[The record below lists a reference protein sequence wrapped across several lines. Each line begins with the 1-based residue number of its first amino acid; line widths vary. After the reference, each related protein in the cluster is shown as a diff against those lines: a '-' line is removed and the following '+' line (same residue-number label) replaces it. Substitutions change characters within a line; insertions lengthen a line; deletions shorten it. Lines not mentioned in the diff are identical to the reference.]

1 MIKSLKIGFKTFWL
15 LILLIVGMGA
25 MLFYALQ
32 YSEFQT
38 DMSQRAANW
47 LSEKL
52 GSKVTVGNVQISWLD
67 EIRLEDVNI
76 KDLDGR
82 DMIYV
87 REVYV
92 NCKTNFKLKGDQVI
106 NFDNNLDFVMLKEP
120 DVKLIR
126 EENGKLNI
134 DAWISKAASLR
145 TKRDTL
151 NPRKTKSFTIDEA
164 VIQNGTFQLT
174 DNYKERYPEEL
185 FDYSNFRIKN
195 ITGNVKDFFIHR
207 DTITFHGTNIKG
219 LEPRSNLVI
228 KGIDTDFFYSK
239 KQILLQNLVARIN
252 NSVIKDFIGMYYDKP
267 SDLNRFNT
275 QVRLK
280 ANLKNSIFDSQDL
293 GRMSAA
299 MYQYHENYRVDAN
312 LTGLVSDLYFEN
324 ANIGFGEK
332 SYLAGK
338 GHFKGLPDVKHAF
351 YHMEVSPSFINA
363 PDAKQYAGEDN
374 YDKYVEKF
382 GEVNFEGLF
391 KGTFVDFFTDA
402 IVNSS
407 NLGSVNGK
415 VLYEIEP
422 KTQLPIY
429 NTDIVESKIH
439 LGRLT
444 NSDKLKEIAFKG
456 KLIGAGS
463 SLDNASFDMDGL
475 IDQIWFNDYDFKNI
489 KVDGLLRQSVFD
501 GNVLVNDPNLNASV
515 NGRVDFNPEQNQFR
529 IKGKIDESNLMPL
542 GFTEEPIQLV
552 TEFDFDFDGN
562 KLDNW
567 LGQADFKNT
576 FVNREDR
583 NLVIDDLTFLSRK
596 EKDQRIMGVRTEYF
610 DGDISGEFIPSVLLA
625 DLIELKKEYGLFF
638 SGTEDDREKYY
649 LKKIKDSL
657 KLDYAAHYSL
667 DVKDTKD
674 FFAFFNPEISV
685 NKGMKVSGDV
695 KIQSTSQVSLYTTA
709 DTLIYKGN
717 AFYNNELDFYSS
729 KSAFSADVL
738 TSLVLSSEEQKL
750 SSEVETEN
758 FQLNGSWGGTKKL
771 NFDGGI
777 RQKNS
782 TNRALLFGD
791 LSFLKNGFAI
801 SVNPKNSFIDLL
813 DFKWVFDEENLVTV
827 FGSEVQFEDFRVSN
841 KEQSLA
847 LSGFVSQDSTKQLF
861 AAINEFDL
869 RALEPL
875 AALRIE
881 GIADGDVSISNY
893 YRNPILLSNVVV
905 SELVYKDI
913 LVGDVN
919 AVIDWD
925 RFLGKVKINSKIERE
940 KVKIFDVVGTYDPN
954 SPNGMNL
961 TADLDN
967 ADLIILGTFVDNIFS
982 DLGGYANGQLS
993 ITGGPRDPIVRGDVK
1008 IDDGRLRINAT
1019 GSYLYFSDIIKF
1031 TEEGFVA
1038 DKGGFKVYDAQN
1050 NGNEAYL
1057 EGGIFNGGGGNF
1069 MMGLHAYIKDPDGFK
1084 LLSTGI
1090 NDNDAFYGD
1099 AYASG
1104 DIHLTGDFSD
1114 ILIAGNLV
1122 SKPRSKV
1129 TIPLDGAASVDTDV
1143 EAIPFASKP
1152 DEEEEEGKEKAFV
1165 NRNISGVR
1173 LSFNLTVTPEAEV
1186 EILMDRTNNDKINA
1200 FGNARLSF
1208 DYDSRSDNFTMSGP
1222 YEVVSG
1228 KYDFSFQNLAS
1239 LRKFEILEGSRISW
1253 SGDPYNAILAIKAA
1267 YQTNIDMSGIWSS
1280 ESSDSEVD
1288 NTRYPVNVTV
1298 NITDELQAPTIDYE
1312 INFEENQIP
1321 SRHQSDLL
1329 AFEQRLRDNEQLL
1342 SRNVSSV
1349 IAFNKLFPEN
1359 NIRDAFDQQFLIDN
1373 INSMLSNQI
1382 GNLAN
1387 KLDPNLQVGVLLG
1400 DFRQNLLNNM
1410 QLNFSYKF
1418 LNNRAKLSGKSS
1430 YSNGLENAAT
1440 FSAAQGQ
1447 LSVGGELEYLLSEDG
1462 IWKLKVHSRSVPNS
1476 NYSFLNSTTG
1486 NVTVSGASILFSRN
1500 FNSFFNKK
1508 PTKIPLGVGK
1518 KEEEEEAE
1526 VIPEISF
1533 AN

>member
-1 MIKSLKIGFKTFWL
+1 MIKSLKIGFRAFWL
-15 LILLIVGMGA
+15 LILLIVAMGA

-38 DMSQRAANW
+38 DMSQKAANW

-92 NCKTNFKLKGDQVI
+92 NCKTNFTLKGDQVI

-145 TKRDTL
+145 AKRDTL
-151 NPRKTKSFTIDEA
+151 NPRSTKSFTIDEA

-174 DNYKERYPEEL
+174 DDFKELYPEEL
-185 FDYSNFRIKN
+185 FDYSNFKIKN

-239 KQILLQNLVARIN
+239 KQILLQNLVAKIN

-275 QVRLK
+275 HVRLK
-280 ANLKNSIFDSQDL
+280 AKLKNSVFDSQDL
-293 GRMSAA
+293 GRMSMA
-299 MYQYHENYRVDAN
+299 MYAYNENYRVDAN
-312 LTGLVSDLYFEN
+312 LSGLVSDLYFEN
-324 ANIGFGEK
+324 AKVGFGEQ

-338 GHFKGLPDVKHAF
+338 GHFKGLPDVQNAF

-363 PDAKQYAGEDN
+363 PDAKQYAGIDN
-374 YDKYVEKF
+374 YNKYVEKF
-382 GEVNFEGLF
+382 GKVNFEGLF
-391 KGTFVDFFTDA
+391 KGTFEDFFTDA
-402 IVNSS
+402 KVNSS

-415 VLYEIEP
+415 VLFEVEP
-422 KTQLPIY
+422 ITKLPTY
-429 NTDIVESKIH
+429 NTDIIESKIH
-439 LGRLT
+439 LGKLT
-444 NSDKLKEIAFKG
+444 NNQKLKDISFKG

-463 SLDNASFDMDGL
+463 SLNDASFDMDGL
-475 IDQIWFNDYDFKNI
+475 IDKIWFNNYNFRNI

-501 GNVLVNDPNLNASV
+501 GNVVVNDPNLNASV

-529 IKGKIDESNLMPL
+529 INGQIDKSNLMPL
-542 GFTEEPIQLV
+542 GFTDEPIQLV
-552 TEFDFDFDGN
+552 TEFNFDFDGN

-567 LGQADFKNT
+567 LGQAAFKNT

-583 NLVIDDLTFLSRK
+583 NLVIDDLKFLSRK
-596 EKDQRIMGVRTEYF
+596 EKNQRIMGVRTEYF
-610 DGDISGEFIPSVLLA
+610 DGDISGEFIPSTLLA
-625 DLIELKKEYGLFF
+625 DLLELKKEYGLFF
-638 SGTEDDREKYY
+638 SGTADERERYY
-649 LKKIKDSL
+649 KTKVKDSL

-685 NKGMKVSGDV
+685 NKGMQVSGDV
-695 KIQSTSQVSLYTTA
+695 KIQSTSQVSLYTTV

-717 AFYNNELDFYSS
+717 SFYNNELDFYSS

-738 TSLVLSSEEQKL
+738 TSLVLSSDEQKL

-758 FQLNGSWGGTKKL
+758 LQLNGSWGGAKKL
-771 NFDGGI
+771 SFDGGI

-791 LSFLKNGFAI
+791 LSFLKDGFAI
-801 SVNPKNSFIDLL
+801 SVNPKNSFVDLL
-813 DFKWVFDEENLVTV
+813 DFKWVFDSENLVTV

-847 LSGFVSQDSTKQLF
+847 LSGFVSEDSTKQLF

-925 RFLGKVKINSKIERE
+925 RFLGKVKIDSKIERE
-940 KVKIFDVVGTYDPN
+940 GIKILDVVGTYDPN
-954 SPNGMNL
+954 STNGMNL

-967 ADLIILGTFVDNIFS
+967 ANLIILGTFVDNIFS
-982 DLGGYANGQLS
+982 DLGGYANGELS

-1008 IDDGRLRINAT
+1008 IDDGRLKINAT

-1038 DKGGFKVYDAQN
+1038 DKGGFKVYDAKN

-1057 EGGIFNGGGGNF
+1057 EGGIFNGGDGNF
-1069 MMGLHAYIKDPDGFK
+1069 MMGLHAYIKDPDGFR
-1084 LLSTGI
+1084 LLNTGI
-1090 NDNDAFYGD
+1090 NDNDAFYGN

-1122 SKPRSKV
+1122 SKPKSKV
-1129 TIPLDGAASVDTDV
+1129 TIPLDAAASVDTDV

-1152 DEEEEEGKEKAFV
+1152 SEEEEKGEKKVV

-1186 EILMDRTNNDKINA
+1186 EILMDRSNNDKINA

-1208 DYDSRSDNFTMSGP
+1208 DYDSRNDNFTMSGP

-1253 SGDPYNAILAIKAA
+1253 SGDPYNAIIAIKAA

-1280 ESSDSEVD
+1280 EASDSEVD

-1298 NITDELQAPTIDYE
+1298 NISDELQAPKIDYE
-1312 INFEENQIP
+1312 INFEQNQIP

-1440 FSAAQGQ
+1440 FAAAQGQ

-1476 NYSFLNSTTG
+1476 NYSFLNATTG

-1508 PTKIPLGVGK
+1508 PNKIPIGVGK
-1518 KEEEEEAE
+1518 KEEEEDAE

-1533 AN
+1533 AH

>member
-1 MIKSLKIGFKTFWL
+1 MIKSLKIGFKAFWF
-15 LILLIVGMGA
+15 LILLLVGMGA
-25 MLFYALQ
+25 VLFYALQ

-38 DMSQRAANW
+38 DMSQKAANW

-52 GSKVTVGNVQISWLD
+52 GSKVTVGHVQISWLD
-67 EIRLEDVNI
+67 EVRLEDVNI
-76 KDLDGR
+76 KDLEGR

-92 NCKTNFKLKGDQVI
+92 NCKSNFTLRGDQVI

-126 EENGKLNI
+126 AEDGSLNI
-134 DAWISKAASLR
+134 DAWIKKAASLKA
-145 TKRDTL
+145 KRDTL
-151 NPRKTKSFTIDEA
+151 NPRNTKPFTIDEA
-164 VIQNGTFQLT
+164 VIQNGTFQLS
-174 DNYKERYPEEL
+174 DAYKDRYPDEL

-207 DTITFHGTNIKG
+207 DTITFHGSDIKG
-219 LEPRSNLVI
+219 LEPVSKLVI

-239 KQILLQNLVARIN
+239 KQILLRNLEAKIN

-275 QVRLK
+275 EVRLK

-293 GRMSAA
+293 GRLASK
-299 MYQYHENYRVDAN
+299 MYSYKETYRVDAN
-312 LTGLVSDLYFEN
+312 LSGLVSDLYFED
-324 ANIGFGEK
+324 ARVGFGEQ

-338 GHFKGLPDVKHAF
+338 GHFKGFPDVKNAF
-351 YHMEVSPSFINA
+351 YHMDASPSFINA
-363 PDAKQYAGEDN
+363 PDAKQYAGEEN
-374 YDKYVEKF
+374 YTAYVERF

-402 IVNSS
+402 KINSS
-407 NLGSVNGK
+407 NLGMVNGK
-415 VLYEIEP
+415 VLFEIEP
-422 KTQLPIY
+422 VTKLPTY
-429 NTDIVESKIH
+429 NTDIVESRVS
-439 LGRLT
+439 LGKLT
-444 NSDKLKEIAFKG
+444 GNNKLRDISFKG
-456 KLIGAGS
+456 KLIGAGDS
-463 SLDNASFDMDGL
+463 PENASFDMDGL
-475 IDQIWFNDYDFKNI
+475 IDQIWFNNYNFRNI

-501 GNVLVNDPNLNASV
+501 GNVVVNDPNLGATV

-529 IKGKIDESNLMPL
+529 INGQIDKSNLMPL

-552 TEFDFDFDGN
+552 TEFNFDFDGN

-567 LGQADFKNT
+567 LGQANFKNT

-583 NLVIDDLTFLSRK
+583 NLVIDDLKFLSIRNR
-596 EKDQRIMGVRTEYF
+596 DQRVMGVRTEYF
-610 DGDISGEFIPSVLLA
+610 DGDISGEFVPSELLA
-625 DLIELKKEYGLFF
+625 DLFELKKEYGLFF
-638 SGTEDDREKYY
+638 SGTAEDRENYY
-649 LKKIKDSL
+649 KTKSRDSL
-657 KLDYAAHYSL
+657 KLDYAAHYAV

-685 NKGMKVSGDV
+685 TEGMQIEGDV
-695 KIQSTSQVSLYTTA
+695 KIQSTSQVSLYTTV

-729 KSAFSADVL
+729 KNAYSPDVL
-738 TSLVLSSEEQKL
+738 TSLILSSEEQKL

-758 FQLNGSWGGTKKL
+758 LQLNGSWGGSKKI

-777 RQKNS
+777 RQKDS
-782 TNRALLFGD
+782 KNRALLFGD
-791 LSFLKNGFAI
+791 LSFLKDGFGVSI
-801 SVNPKNSFIDLL
+801 NQRNSFIDLL
-813 DFKWVFDEENLVTV
+813 DFKWEFDAENQVTV
-827 FGSEVQFEDFRVSN
+827 FGTEVQFEDFRVSN
-841 KEQSLA
+841 KKQSIA
-847 LSGFVSQDSTKQLF
+847 LSGFVSEDSTKQLF
-861 AAINEFDL
+861 AAINKFDL

-875 AALRIE
+875 LALDIE
-881 GIADGDVSISNY
+881 GVADGDVSISNY

-925 RFLGKVKINSKIERE
+925 RFLGKVKIDSKIER
-940 KVKIFDVVGTYDPN
+940 KDIKILDVAGTYDPN
-954 SPNGMNL
+954 SVEGMNL
-961 TADLDN
+961 TANLDN
-967 ADLIILGTFVDNIFS
+967 ANLIILGTFVDNIFS
-982 DLGGYANGQLS
+982 DLGGYANGELS
-993 ITGGPRDPIVRGDVK
+993 ITGQPRDPIVRGDVK
-1008 IDDGRLRINAT
+1008 IDDGRLKINAT

-1038 DKGGFKVYDAQN
+1038 DKGGFKLYDAKN

-1057 EGGIFNGGGGNF
+1057 EGGLFNGGGGNF
-1069 MMGLHAYIKDPDGFK
+1069 MLGFHAYIKDPDGFK
-1084 LLSTGI
+1084 LLNTGI
-1090 NDNDAFYGD
+1090 NDNESFYGT

-1104 DIHLTGDFSD
+1104 DIHLTGDLSD
-1114 ILIAGNLV
+1114 VLITGNLV
-1122 SKPRSKV
+1122 SKPKSKV
-1129 TIPLDGAASVDTDV
+1129 TIPLDGAASVDTEV
-1143 EAIPFASKP
+1143 EAIPFATNP
-1152 DEEEEEGKEKAFV
+1152 DEEGKDRRTILT
-1165 NRNISGVR
+1165 NRNISGIKM
-1173 LSFNLTVTPEAEV
+1173 SFNLTVTPEAEV
-1186 EILMDRTNNDKINA
+1186 EILMDRSNNDKINA

-1208 DYDSRSDNFTMSGP
+1208 DYDSRDGDFTMSGP

-1253 SGDPYNAILAIKAA
+1253 SGDPYNAIIAIKAA
-1267 YQTNIDMSGIWSS
+1267 YQTNIDMSGLWAT
-1280 ESSDSEVD
+1280 ETTDSEVD

-1312 INFEENQIP
+1312 INFENNQIP

-1382 GNLAN
+1382 GNLAS
-1387 KLDPNLQVGVLLG
+1387 KLDPNLEVGVLLG
-1400 DFRQNLLNNM
+1400 DFRENLLNNM

-1418 LNNRAKLSGKSS
+1418 LNNRAKFSGKSS

-1440 FSAAQGQ
+1440 FAATQGQ

-1462 IWKLKVHSRSVPNS
+1462 IWRLKVHSRSVPNS
-1476 NYSFLNSTTG
+1476 NYSFLNASTG
-1486 NVTVSGASILFSRN
+1486 NVTVSGANILFSRS
-1500 FNSFFNKK
+1500 FNTFFNRK
-1508 PTKIPLGVGK
+1508 PSKVPIGVGK
-1518 KEEEEEAE
+1518 KEEDEEI
-1526 VIPEISF
+1526 IPEISF
-1533 AN
+1533 AE

>member
-1 MIKSLKIGFKTFWL
+1 
-15 LILLIVGMGA
+15 MGA
-25 MLFYALQ
+25 LFFYALQ
-32 YSEFQT
+32 YSDFQT
-38 DMSQRAANW
+38 DMSQKAANW

-67 EIRLEDVNI
+67 EVRLEDVNI
-76 KDLDGR
+76 KDLQGR

-92 NCKTNFKLKGDQVI
+92 NCKTNFTLRGDRVI

-126 EENGKLNI
+126 EEDGTLNI
-134 DAWISKAASLR
+134 DAWIKKAASLKA
-145 TKRDTL
+145 KRDTL
-151 NPRKTKSFTIDEA
+151 SPRVTKPFTIDEA
-164 VIQNGTFQLT
+164 VIQNGTFQLS
-174 DNYKERYPEEL
+174 DAYKDRYPDEL
-185 FDYSNFRIKN
+185 FDYSNFQIKN

-219 LEPRSNLVI
+219 LEPRSNLAI

-239 KQILLQNLVARIN
+239 KQILLQNLEAKIN

-275 QVRLK
+275 EVRLK
-280 ANLKNSIFDSQDL
+280 ANLKNSVFDSQDL
-293 GRMSAA
+293 GRLATT
-299 MYQYHENYRVDAN
+299 MYSYNENYRVDAN

-324 ANIGFGEK
+324 AKVGFGEQ

-338 GHFKGLPDVKHAF
+338 GHFKGFPDVKNAF

-363 PDAKQYAGEDN
+363 PDAKQYAGEGN
-374 YDKYVEKF
+374 YKEYVEKF
-382 GEVNFEGLF
+382 GKVNFEGLF

-402 IVNSS
+402 KINSS
-407 NLGSVNGK
+407 NLGLVNGK
-415 VLYEIEP
+415 LLYEIEP
-422 KTQLPIY
+422 VTKLPTY
-429 NTDIVESKIH
+429 NTDIVQSRVS
-439 LGRLT
+439 LGKLT
-444 NSDKLKEIAFKG
+444 GNDKLKDISFKG
-456 KLIGAGS
+456 KLIGAGYS
-463 SLDNASFDMDGL
+463 IDNASFDMDGL
-475 IDQIWFNDYDFKNI
+475 IDQIWFNNYNFRNI
-489 KVDGLLRQSVFD
+489 KVNGLLRQSVFD
-501 GNVLVNDPNLNASV
+501 GNVVVNDPNLSASV
-515 NGRVDFNPEQNQFR
+515 KGRVDFNPEQNQFR
-529 IKGKIDESNLMPL
+529 INGQIDKSNLMPL
-542 GFTEEPIQLV
+542 GFTDEPIQLI
-552 TEFDFDFDGN
+552 TEFNFDFDGN

-567 LGQADFKNT
+567 LGQAAFKNT

-583 NLVIDDLTFLSRK
+583 NLVIDDLTFLSK
-596 EKDQRIMGVRTEYF
+596 NDKNQRMMGIRTEYF
-610 DGDISGEFIPSVLLA
+610 DGDISGEFVPSVLLA
-625 DLIELKKEYGLFF
+625 DLMELQKEYGLFF
-638 SGTEDDREKYY
+638 SGTADERERYY
-649 LKKIKDSL
+649 KTKVKDSL
-657 KLDYAAHYSL
+657 KLDYAAHYAV

-674 FFAFFNPEISV
+674 FFAFFNPEVSV
-685 NKGMKVSGDV
+685 NEGMQVSGDI
-695 KIQSTSQVSLYTTA
+695 KIQSTSQVSLYTTV

-717 AFYNNELDFYSS
+717 TFYNNELDFYSS
-729 KSAFSADVL
+729 KSAFSPDVL
-738 TSLVLSSEEQKL
+738 TSLILSSEEQKL

-758 FQLNGSWGGTKKL
+758 LQLNGSWGGSKKIS
-771 NFDGGI
+771 FDGGI
-777 RQKNS
+777 RQKDS
-782 TNRALLFGD
+782 KNRALLFGD

-801 SVNPKNSFIDLL
+801 SINPRNSFVDLL
-813 DFKWVFDEENLVTV
+813 DFKWGFDKENQITV
-827 FGSEVQFEDFRVSN
+827 FGSEIQFEDFRVSN

-847 LSGFVSQDSTKQLF
+847 LSGFVSEDSTKQLF
-861 AAINEFDL
+861 AAINQFDL

-881 GIADGDVSISNY
+881 GVADGDVSISNY

-925 RFLGKVKINSKIERE
+925 RFLGKVKIDSKIERE
-940 KVKIFDVVGTYDPN
+940 GVKILDVAGTYDPN
-954 SPNGMNL
+954 SDNGMNL

-967 ADLIILGTFVDNIFS
+967 ANLIILGTFVDNIFS
-982 DLGGYANGQLS
+982 DLGGYANGELS
-993 ITGGPRDPIVRGDVK
+993 ITGRPRDPIIRGDVK
-1008 IDDGRLRINAT
+1008 IEDGQLKINST

-1038 DKGGFKVYDAQN
+1038 DKGGFKVYDAKN

-1069 MMGLHAYIKDPDGFK
+1069 MMGLHAYIKDSDGFR
-1084 LLSTGI
+1084 LLNTGV
-1090 NDNDAFYGD
+1090 NDNDAFYGN
-1099 AYASG
+1099 AFASG

-1114 ILIAGNLV
+1114 ILITGNLV

-1129 TIPLDGAASVDTDV
+1129 TIPLDGAASVDTEV
-1143 EAIPFASKP
+1143 EAIPFATNP
-1152 DEEEEEGKEKAFV
+1152 NEEQEDGEKKKV
-1165 NRNISGVR
+1165 INRNLNGVR
-1173 LSFNLTVTPEAEV
+1173 VSFNLTVTPEAEV
-1186 EILMDRTNNDKINA
+1186 EILMDRSNNDKINA

-1208 DYDSRSDNFTMSGP
+1208 DYDSRNNDFTMSGP

-1253 SGDPYNAILAIKAA
+1253 SGDPYNAILAIKAS
-1267 YQTNIDMSGIWSS
+1267 YQTNIDMSGIWST
-1280 ESSDSEVD
+1280 ETTDSEVD

-1298 NITDELQAPTIDYE
+1298 NITDDLQAPNIGYE

-1321 SRHQSDLL
+1321 SRHQTDLL

-1382 GNLAN
+1382 GNLAS
-1387 KLDPNLQVGVLLG
+1387 KLDPNLEVGVLLG

-1430 YSNGLENAAT
+1430 YSNGLDNATT
-1440 FSAAQGQ
+1440 FSATQGQ

-1476 NYSFLNSTTG
+1476 NYSFLNATTG

-1508 PTKIPLGVGK
+1508 PNKIPIGVGK
-1518 KEEEEEAE
+1518 KEEEGD
-1526 VIPEISF
+1526 VDVVPEISF
-1533 AN
+1533 AD